1 MRLLITIPHYWHA
14 ASEQGQRRHGATSG
28 DVEFRRRAFRQ
39 CLLSLHRHFGSA
51 QYVMQLASGRTR
63 PANTR
68 LKTLLHVV
76 VCTTGGR
83 HLLDGSGVAP
93 EFYHHHATRAEPMRL
108 GFECHKVLRDR
119 WGNYDYYGYLEDD
132 LIVHDPSLFLKLNWF
147 QGFAGPDTLLL
158 PNRYEGGTEPL
169 VNKAYVDGDLP
180 EHVTAG
186 FQDVHDRP
194 EITGAWLDVPVIF
207 RRPLNPHS
215 GCFFLT
221 GEQLAHWMKQPYFL
235 DGETSFVGPL
245 ESAATLGIQRT
256 FRIYK
261 PAVENGSFL
270 EIEHF
275 GSRFLSKLRRDS

>member
-1 MRLLITIPHYWHA
+1 MRLLIAIPHYYDA
-14 ASEQGQRRHGATSG
+14 APEPGQRRYGATSD
-28 DVEFRRRAFRQ
+28 DVEFRRRAFLQ
-39 CLLSLHRHFGSA
+39 CLLSLHRHFGLA
-51 QYVMQLASGRTR
+51 QYVMQLASGRTQ

-93 EFYHHHATRAEPMRL
+93 EFYHHHQTRAEPMHL

-132 LIVHDPSLFLKLNWF
+132 LIVHDPSLFLKLRWF
-147 QGFAGPDTLLL
+147 ERLAGTDALLL

-169 VNKAYVDGDLP
+169 VNKAYVDGDLA
-180 EHVTAG
+180 ERATAA
-186 FQDVHDRP
+186 FQDVRDRP
-194 EITGAWLDVPVIF
+194 EISGSWLDVPVVF

-221 GEQLAHWMKQPYFL
+221 GEQLGHWMKQPYFL
-235 DGETSFVGPL
+235 NGDTSFIGPL
-245 ESAATLGIQRT
+245 ESAATLGIQKA

-261 PAVENGSFL
+261 PAAENGSFL
-270 EIEHF
+270 EIEHA
-275 GSRFLSKLRRDS
+275 GSGFLKKLRREP